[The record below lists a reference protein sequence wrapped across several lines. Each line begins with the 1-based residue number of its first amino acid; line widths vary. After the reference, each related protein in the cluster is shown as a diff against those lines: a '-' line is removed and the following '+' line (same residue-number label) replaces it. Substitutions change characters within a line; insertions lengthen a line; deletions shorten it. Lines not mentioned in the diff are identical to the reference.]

1 MDSGI
6 ADGTESAVWCGEL
19 DGDKVAVALLPGAEV
34 KRDVWPDVG
43 QDEAHKYTHT
53 YTHTWRNTR
62 RRRARQM

>member
-34 KRDVWPDVG
+34 KRDVWPDLWA
-43 QDEAHKYTHT
+43 EMRHINTHT
-53 YTHTWRNTR
+53 HTPGEI
-62 RRRARQM
+62 RADGERDRCR